1 MEEDA
6 LTSVMTQ
13 LREMEKA
20 SRIMRDHGYD
30 NVVKVLEDAA
40 HLIRYQAAIIAAD
53 RCLINSQSLQ
63 ATPGKS
69 VE

>member
-6 LTSVMTQ
+6 FTKVLTQ
-13 LREMEKA
+13 LGEMEKA

-40 HLIRYQAAIIAAD
+40 HMIRHQTAIIAAD
-53 RCLINSQSLQ
+53 RCRINSQGLQ
-63 ATPGKS
+63 VAQNKS